1 MTEPP
6 KIEFPCD
13 YPIKV
18 VSDNSP
24 DLVSELMLVVQQ
36 FAPETTAEHVSLR
49 DSKKGT
55 YTSVTF
61 MIEATGE
68 PQLKALFEALMK
80 HDAVRLV
87 L

>member
-1 MTEPP
+1 MTESP

-18 VSDNSP
+18 VSNNSP
-24 DLVSELMLVVQQ
+24 DLVAELMAVVRE
-36 FAPETTAEHVSLR
+36 FAPATTAEDVSLR

-68 PQLKALFEALMK
+68 PQLKALFDALMA

>member
-6 KIEFPCD
+6 RIEFPCD

-18 VSDNSP
+18 VSNNSP
-24 DLVSELMLVVQQ
+24 ELVSELMSVVRQ
-36 FAPETTAEHVSLR
+36 FAPATTAENVSLR

-68 PQLKALFEALMK
+68 PQLKALFEALMA
-80 HDAVRLV
+80 HEAVRLV